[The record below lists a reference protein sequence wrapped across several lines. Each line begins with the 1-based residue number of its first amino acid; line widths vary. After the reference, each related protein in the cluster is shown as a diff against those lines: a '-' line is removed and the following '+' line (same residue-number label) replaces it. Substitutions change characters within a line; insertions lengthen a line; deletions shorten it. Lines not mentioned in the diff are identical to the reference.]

1 MVKKN
6 RDSKFI
12 IYQVLYIFV
21 VTVLA
26 LKGADLDLDKVVST
40 SKVVDKSVRD
50 SLVTLID
57 SLNANGM
64 KFEIK
69 VNPKVS
75 AENVQLKEKIASMN
89 MKIASLSEKID
100 NTPPPVQQPPVKEP
114 PKPKEQIIMQSPIS
128 LKQTFLQYTWNVAK
142 NSGSVST
149 AIFDPR
155 NLNNPIVVIPPG
167 QEKKF
172 NLMEQTEVIAKYG
185 SQEQTIKVMPMKP
198 PEIKIEKVTTKMSGS
213 DIYAQDL
220 QNITVFNVSVIYQRP
235 DQLKISYTGPISVS
249 GPYKDSNGNYVYYV
263 SLKIAGNKDQF
274 DSWVDKYGNLRDA
287 DGRYKANFFFTASDK
302 ISRAHVVAGDSFYFT
317 DFSR

>member
-6 RDSKFI
+6 RDSKFV

-26 LKGADLDLDKVVST
+26 LKGADLDLDKVISKNNAVS
-40 SKVVDKSVRD
+40 KSVRD

-69 VNPKVS
+69 VNPKV
-75 AENVQLKEKIASMN
+75 AQENIQLKEKIASMN
-89 MKIASLSEKID
+89 LRMASLTDKI
-100 NTPPPVQQPPVKEP
+100 NYTPPPVQQMPVQETA
-114 PKPKEQIIMQSPIS
+114 KPKEQIIMQSPIS
-128 LKQTFLQYTWNVAK
+128 LTQTFLQYTWNIAK
-142 NSGSVST
+142 NSGSVPT
-149 AIFDPR
+149 AIYDPR
-155 NLNNPIVVIPPG
+155 NLHNPIVVIPPG

-185 SQEQTIKVMPMKP
+185 SQEQTLKVLPMKP
-198 PEIKIEKVTTKMSGS
+198 PEIKIDKVTTKMSGS

-220 QNITVFNVSVIYQRP
+220 QNVTVFNVTILYQRP
-235 DQLKISYTGPISVS
+235 DQLKINHTGPISVS
-249 GPYKDSNGNYVYYV
+249 GPYNDGNGNYVYYV
-263 SLKIAGNKDQF
+263 SLKIASNKDKF
-274 DSWVDKYGNLRDA
+274 NDWIDKYGNLREA
-287 DGRYKANFFFTASDK
+287 DGRYKVNFFFTADDR

-317 DFSR
+317 DFSK